1 MAAYA
6 VVGNGKLRMK
16 KVVVFSQIDQD
27 VLARLQQSYQVVVL
41 NPKLGDINE
50 QIRTEV
56 VDADAMIGA
65 GRLLNESNLAPAQ
78 KLKIISTVSVGYD
91 NYDVEYLNQRKI
103 WLANTPHVLTET
115 TADLAFSLLL
125 SAARKIP
132 QLDAWTKQGQWKRTV
147 PIDQFGVDVFGKT
160 LGIIGLGHIGAA
172 IARRGF
178 YGFNMNILYH
188 NRREKIEVAQ
198 AVNAQYRELDQLLQ
212 QSDFVVVAVDLNN
225 ESKALMGEAQFDLMQ
240 KHAVFVNIAR
250 GSVVDE
256 DALIQ
261 ALQQNKIFAA
271 GLDVYAKEPLQ
282 DSPLFELANVVTAP
296 HIGSATL
303 ETRQKMVNLAY
314 QNLIDA
320 LEDRVP
326 RYLVNPKFE

>member
-1 MAAYA
+1 
-6 VVGNGKLRMK
+6 MK

-132 QLDAWTKQGQWKRTV
+132 QLDSWTKQGQWKRTV

>member
-1 MAAYA
+1 
-6 VVGNGKLRMK
+6 MK

-271 GLDVYAKEPLQ
+271 GLDVYEKEPLQ

>member
-1 MAAYA
+1 
-6 VVGNGKLRMK
+6 MK

-27 VLARLQQSYQVVVL
+27 VIAQLQQNYQVVVL

-91 NYDVEYLNQRKI
+91 NYDVDYLSQKKI

-147 PIDQFGVDVFGKT
+147 ATEQFGVDVFGKT

-198 AVNAQYRELDQLLQ
+198 AFNAQYRDLDQLLQ
-212 QSDFVVVAVDLNN
+212 QSDFIVVAVDLNS
-225 ESKALMGEAQFDLMQ
+225 ESKALIGAEQFELMK

-256 DALIQ
+256 NALIE
-261 ALQQNKIFAA
+261 ALQQHKIFAA

-282 DSPLFELANVVTAP
+282 SSPLFELANAVTVP
-296 HIGSATL
+296 HLGSATA
-303 ETRQKMVNLAY
+303 ETRQKMVKLAY

-320 LEDRVP
+320 LEDRTP